1 MVFDSVIILV
11 LLAIAI
17 VLLIIELFFLPG
29 VSIAGFISLI
39 FYGATIYYAFATM
52 GSTVGF
58 ITIAVSVL
66 FSLLVLWYFMRSRT
80 LDKMALQT
88 NIDSTAPTKLDV
100 DIKVGDE
107 GITLSRLNPV
117 GRILVNGK
125 DVEARAIRYVEE
137 ATPVRITKV
146 DLTTV
151 WVEQV
156 NNSEN

>member
-1 MVFDSVIILV
+1 MVLDSVIVIV

-29 VSIAGFISLI
+29 LSIAGFVSLV
-39 FYGATIYYAFATM
+39 FYGATIYYAFASM

-58 ITIAVSVL
+58 ITIVASLL
-66 FSLLVLWYFMRSRT
+66 FSLLTLWYFMRSRT

-88 NIDSTAPTKLDV
+88 NIDSTAPTKLAD

-107 GITLSRLNPV
+107 GVTLSRLNPV

-137 ATPVRITKV
+137 ATPVRVTKV
-146 DLTTV
+146 DATVV
-151 WVEQV
+151 WVEPI
-156 NNSEN
+156 NNK